1 MNHSLD
7 TYSYLNYVAYALYPP
22 LYIAGPIM
30 TFNDFMWQVRVT
42 RASSWDL
49 YLLRRVQLKRPL
61 GVKWRS
67 TFNYLVRF
75 VVCIMTLEFILHCM
89 YVVAIKDTKAWQGT
103 NAAEL
108 SMIGFWNLIIVW
120 LKVNWI
126 SVSPHMRL

>member
-1 MNHSLD
+1 MNFL
-7 TYSYLNYVAYALYPP
+7 AFAIYPP

-30 TFNDFMWQVRVT
+30 TFNDFMWQVRVA
-42 RASSWDL
+42 RALSWDL

-89 YVVAIKDTKAWQGT
+89 YVVAIKDRKAWVGYSS
-103 NAAEL
+103 AEL
-108 SMIGFWNLIIVW
+108 CMVGFWNLIV
-120 LKVNWI
+120 V
-126 SVSPHMRL
+126 